1 MAKCYPFDGSRTH
14 LFLSGSVG
22 TAPDLSV
29 IDNTMPTKFNQL
41 NTMLNFGG
49 MYVINSVLD
58 FGLSGLWYTMTLDS
72 SSAAKA
78 SYSKNYL
85 YFNANVTIH
94 F

>member
-1 MAKCYPFDGSRTH
+1 
-14 LFLSGSVG
+14 
-22 TAPDLSV
+22 
-29 IDNTMPTKFNQL
+29 
-41 NTMLNFGG
+41 MLNFGG
-49 MYVINSVLD
+49 MYVVNSVLD